1 MSPKPILVKAIYLL
15 IILTGFG
22 AAVVL
27 WSRDTLS
34 SYLKVY
40 LQVQLCDPLSLTAR
54 MPITTRRRSRIST
67 TPKICFNPP
76 DPRLSQEHLVDFT
89 MILRRL
95 PGIALSH
102 GRLANQSYSNNP
114 WKILNN
120 VIRRCRFS
128 SLSLLQIPQN

>member
-1 MSPKPILVKAIYLL
+1 MSPKTLLVRAIYLL

-22 AAVVL
+22 AAGVL

-40 LQVQLCDPLSLTAR
+40 LQVQLSDSLLLTAR
-54 MPITTRRRSRIST
+54 MPITTRRSSRTST
-67 TPKICFNPP
+67 TPTICFNPP
-76 DPRLSQEHLVDFT
+76 DPPLSQERLGDFT

-95 PGIALSH
+95 PGTALSH
-102 GRLANQSYSNNP
+102 GRLANQSYSNNL
-114 WKILNN
+114 WKILDNA
-120 VIRRCRFS
+120 IRRFRFS